1 MAANKSIDP
10 RFDPA
15 FQRGYADNKGDAH
28 SDTVRAARTV
38 DALRDDAAD
47 AQYSHPQPRTPFAA
61 RPQAQPLFT
70 SELRSPVRSS
80 TPAGQP
86 ATSIGPGLDEQSA
99 LAPQS
104 HYVDDAAALAEISP
118 AGYGKSLARN
128 PWIYV
133 LWSVG
138 VFVTIGGVS
147 GQLWAYS
154 QLYSQTG
161 LNVDD
166 YGLFTEIQGLAPIA
180 ATVGALCIVGALMIH
195 ALNWMHKNP

>member
-1 MAANKSIDP
+1 MAADKSIDP

-15 FQRGYADNKGDAH
+15 FQRGYADHKGDAH
-28 SDTVRAARTV
+28 SDAVRAARTV

-47 AQYSHPQPRTPFAA
+47 AQYSHPQTRTPFAA
-61 RPQAQPLFT
+61 GPQAQPLST
-70 SELRSPVRSS
+70 SEPRSPVRLS

-86 ATSIGPGLDEQSA
+86 ETSIGPGREGQSA

-104 HYVDDAAALAEISP
+104 HYVDDAGALAEISP
-118 AGYGKSLARN
+118 AGRGKSLARN

-138 VFVTIGGVS
+138 AVVTIGGVA
-147 GQLWAYS
+147 GQLWTYS
-154 QLYSQTG
+154 QLYSRTG
-161 LNVDD
+161 LNDDD
-166 YGLFTEIQGLAPIA
+166 YGLIAAIQGLAPIA

-195 ALNWMHKNP
+195 ALNWMHRNP